1 MDHCA
6 TVAKGINQ
14 LCLTRRSTQDDVKFP
29 PGGRCFHGGGFD
41 DAFRGFYTVGKR
53 YRVRGFLATSFS
65 EDIAE
70 EFLYR
75 AHHREL
81 YPPGQPAI
89 KWIIELDPRGE
100 SQFKYRCK
108 QVNLVQRANV
118 AGETEFLFAAF
129 STFEVLEVAWNAGD
143 GDDPHVVRLRAAIDN
158 LKEAEDL
165 PLAPWY

>member
-1 MDHCA
+1 M
-6 TVAKGINQ
+6 
-14 LCLTRRSTQDDVKFP
+14 
-29 PGGRCFHGGGFD
+29 
-41 DAFRGFYTVGKR
+41 GKK
-53 YRVRGFLATSFS
+53 YRVPGFLATSFS
-65 EDIAE
+65 EDKAD

-75 AHHREL
+75 AHVIAGR
-81 YPPGQPAI
+81 PAI

-108 QVNLVQRANV
+108 QVNLVQRANI
-118 AGETEFLFAAF
+118 AGEAEFLFAAF